1 MKVIAKNKSGLLLLR
16 YGIHIDYLTLRTSRL
31 CDLECLLNVT
41 QDYDRKKG
49 REKKK
54 RKVKW

>member
-41 QDYDRKKG
+41 QDYDRKK
-49 REKKK
+49 EEK
-54 RKVKW
+54 RKNEK